1 MDNENRYVN
10 ESGRYLCKV
19 KAPGNGWIGLSGSGS
34 EFIRIPLL
42 VTDAG
47 SQEGREIVWRGYLTE
62 AAARRTIQTL
72 DDCFGKNWDIKS
84 LASGAASFAGQM
96 ARITVDSEEYNGETR
111 HKVKWLNPAE
121 MAPKNEVDATV
132 IEALAERVA
141 KIDRGDDVKAPT
153 KPTPK
158 TSDDIPF

>member
-19 KAPGNGWIGLSGSGS
+19 KAPGNGWIGVSGSGS

-84 LASGAASFAGQM
+84 LASGAASFAGKF
-96 ARITVDSEEYNGETR
+96 ARITVDTEEYNGETR

-121 MAPKNEVDATV
+121 MTPKNEVDDDV
-132 IEALAERVA
+132 IEALAERVS

-153 KPTPK
+153 KAK